1 MNVDWQST
9 LKRLS
14 IFTDLDKKEIDH
26 LIEVSDEKEYS
37 TDDVIVREGERG
49 NSLFIIGFGTVNV
62 VLPWRGEK
70 TLHLTTLNKGEYF
83 GEVALFEKPARR
95 SATIV
100 AAERCIV
107 LEIDGAEFISLTKTH
122 PEIVMEVIEN
132 VTSRLRDMGQQVIKV
147 KLRDMDEKIDTLST
161 RLEAE
166 LRATSATLD
175 ATQTV
180 FDQTSRRANEIIQSA
195 ERSRSRLTFTASILG
210 TGITSL
216 VAVFGFVGFSQLQN
230 VTKLTSDIE
239 AKANGI
245 IKTVDQIEAMHVT
258 DIMKNLQF
266 LQGQI
271 VRHYKKI
278 VLPQFSD
285 ELIKDT
291 QNAGEM
297 YKAVLQLHDD
307 SVTDDIFQRVNMGIF
322 QNALIKDASDK
333 KTGTNDEEDMGLN
346 EDAIVSM
353 LKANKPETPRQVL
366 LSDFAILL
374 AYTIDDDQEGFNDW
388 FENFKNH
395 ASEYQD
401 FSLKDELP
409 FDIEYYKQLIDNL
422 SVDEEKKKLEKKQ
435 LVRVWKQMP

>member
-26 LIEVSDEKEYS
+26 LIDVSDEKEYS

-107 LEIDGAEFISLTKTH
+107 LEIDGTEFISLTKTH

-230 VTKLTSDIE
+230 VTQLTSDIE
-239 AKANGI
+239 TKANGI
-245 IKTVDQIEAMHVT
+245 IKTVDEIEALNVK

-271 VRHYKKI
+271 ISHYKKI

-285 ELIKDT
+285 VLIKDT

-297 YKAVLQLHDD
+297 YKAVLQLHDHN
-307 SVTDDIFQRVNMGIF
+307 VTDDLFQRVNMGIF
-322 QNALIKDASDK
+322 QHALIKDTSDSRTSDK
-333 KTGTNDEEDMGLN
+333 EQDTELI
-346 EDAIVSM
+346 EDAIVTM
-353 LKANKPETPRQVL
+353 LKTNKPETPRQVL

-374 AYTIDDDQEGFNDW
+374 AYTIDDDQDGFNDW
-388 FENFKNH
+388 VENFKNH
-395 ASEYQD
+395 AQEYKD

-409 FDIEYYKQLIDNL
+409 FDIEYYKQLIDSL
-422 SVDEEKKKLEKKQ
+422 SSDEENKTQKKKQ
-435 LVRVWKQMP
+435 LVRVWRQMP